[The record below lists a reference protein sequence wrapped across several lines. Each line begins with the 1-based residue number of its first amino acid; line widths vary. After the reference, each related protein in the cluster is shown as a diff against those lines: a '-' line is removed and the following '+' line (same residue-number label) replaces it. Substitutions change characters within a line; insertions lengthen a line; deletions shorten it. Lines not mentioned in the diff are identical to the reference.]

1 MSLSKKDIE
10 NIVTGIAEKEEKEVK
25 KEQEKSNNTTQPPR
39 KKTLQE
45 CIINNS

>member
-10 NIVTGIAEKEEKEVK
+10 NIVTEIAEKEEKEVK
-25 KEQEKSNNTTQPPR
+25 KEQKESNNTTQPPR

-45 CIINNS
+45 CINDN